1 MKETARRLTSSD
13 GRERCHAIDY
23 VLVAMVFPLKGTPV
37 TKNNEASAKHLV
49 PQIGFHRCPNDGHT
63 RWRIRLFCAKALS
76 GKRVKVDSKH
86 HRCHTQ
92 SRDTDN
98 TPSIKNTPHRPL
110 LLSIV

>member
-63 RWRIRLFCAKALS
+63 RWRIRTVCS
-76 GKRVKVDSKH
+76 VQKRCRVSV
-86 HRCHTQ
+86 
-92 SRDTDN
+92 
-98 TPSIKNTPHRPL
+98 
-110 LLSIV
+110 